1 MSDLEKYHGR
11 GVEQEVISFE
21 APPEFESQTTNLT
34 AGIVRRWYLVLL
46 IFIVVCAAGLPAIW
60 FLLIPKSVVVG
71 AIRVAPIMADILS
84 GEQDPGDISNYE
96 SFMNTQAEII
106 SSSRVVQRVADILK
120 DRNLSFFED
129 KAKEFVFQLKQKLN
143 GTKITPEPTSV
154 LKQAVIDGDIIV
166 AADRRSE
173 LIKITM
179 ESTNPEEARQIVD
192 AFIRA
197 YMDVEVVSSV
207 QDENQTLLIL
217 ENQLKVL
224 TTEIESQRNAIY
236 QSGKEYGTIALDGRQ
251 DMMLQR
257 VAAKLTRLTEVE
269 DQIMDIEIQIEIL
282 EKGNGHAI
290 APEEFMR
297 MRQEYINKDPAVV
310 AFTNNIT
317 KLEQDIAI
325 ASQKLT
331 PANPEIKNKT
341 ALLETLKTHLEGR
354 RKEASEAFDEL
365 ITQEAAKAGDARL
378 KSLQAELVQSRARAK
393 RRRDELSEE
402 DTETIGLGRTQLTI
416 QQMQDE
422 LEANKEMSDILQR
435 RIQNLEMQR
444 KRPTRISVAY
454 NAEVAFILDK
464 RAKASVALIFG
475 AIVCG
480 MALAYLRDKAD
491 KSLRTPSDVA
501 KRIGIRIIGTTTS
514 LDDVK
519 PDLLPEQ
526 IVGDYQTIR
535 ANLGLLDGEG
545 IPKKL
550 VVTSPGQGEGKTTF
564 AINLATTMSEAGKK
578 VLLIDGDLRKP
589 DIARLLNLPQSSM
602 GLPDVLSGVRFD
614 QAVYSIASTGLDVLA
629 SDFHDAA
636 NAYELLALPSTAKY
650 ISVLSEKYDHVII
663 DTPPALLFPDA
674 MMWAKVGDAVILT
687 SFAGHT
693 TMPDLKEANERLAQI
708 NVRVLGTVL
717 NSVQTGSSYYRQGY
731 GYDYYSQ
738 SRQSGKNAVP
748 AGKKPVPPVENEE
761 DNAGDSVTSDEDQ
774 SA

>member
-1 MSDLEKYHGR
+1 MSDLENYHGR

-21 APPEFESQTTNLT
+21 APPEFESQTTNLA
-34 AGIVRRWYLVLL
+34 AGILRRWYLAVLT
-46 IFIVVCAAGLPAIW
+46 FIVLCAVGLPAIW
-60 FLLIPKSVVVG
+60 FLLKPKSVVVG
-71 AIRVAPIMADILS
+71 AIRVAPIMADLLS

-106 SSSRVVQRVADILK
+106 TSSRVVQRVADDLK

-129 KAKEFVFQLKQKLN
+129 KAKEFVLQLRQKLD
-143 GTKITPEPTSV
+143 GIKVKPEPASI
-154 LKQAVIDGDIIV
+154 LKQAIIDEDIIV

-179 ESTNPEEARQIVD
+179 ESTNPEEAKQIVD

-197 YMDVEVVSSV
+197 YMDVEVVSSI
-207 QDENQTLLIL
+207 QDENQTLSIL
-217 ENQLKVL
+217 EDQLKFLV
-224 TTEIESQRNAIY
+224 EKIDSQRKAIY
-236 QSGKEYGTIALDGRQ
+236 QSGQEYGTVVLEGRQ

-257 VAAKLTRLTEVE
+257 VATLLTRLTEVE
-269 DQIMDIEIQIEIL
+269 AQRIKL
-282 EKGNGHAI
+282 EAQVQFLEQAKEHAI
-290 APEEFMR
+290 APEDFLR

-317 KLEQDIAI
+317 KLEQELAI

-331 PANPEIKNKT
+331 PANPEIKQKT
-341 ALLETLKTHLEGR
+341 ELLNTLKTHLEGR
-354 RKEASEAFDEL
+354 KKEASADFDEL
-365 ITQEAAKAGDARL
+365 VTKEATKAGDVRL
-378 KSLQAELVQSRARAK
+378 MSLKAELAQSRAYEK
-393 RRRDELSEE
+393 RLRDELSKE
-402 DTETIGLGRTQLTI
+402 DTETIGLGRKQLTI
-416 QQMQDE
+416 QKMQDD
-422 LEANKEMSDILQR
+422 LESNKEMYDMVQR

-454 NAEVAFILDK
+454 NAEVALIRDR
-464 RAKASVALIFG
+464 RAKASLALIFG
-475 AIVCG
+475 AIVSG
-480 MALAYLRDKAD
+480 MAVAYLIDKAD

-519 PDLLPEQ
+519 PALLPEQ

-589 DIARLLNLPQSSM
+589 DIARLLNLPQGSM

-636 NAYELLALPSTAKY
+636 NAYELLALPSTARY
-650 ISVLSEKYDHVII
+650 ISKLSEKYDHVII
-663 DTPPALLFPDA
+663 DTPPALVFPDA

-717 NSVQTGSSYYRQGY
+717 NSVQTGGSYYRQGY
-731 GYDYYSQ
+731 GYDYYSH
-738 SRQSGKNAVP
+738 SGRSGKSTVP
-748 AGKKPVPPVENEE
+748 AGKKTVPPVEKKE
-761 DNAGDSVTSDEDQ
+761 DNAGDSVSSD
-774 SA
+774 